1 MLFIYTF
8 CCSAIYFFFLVRSL
22 SEGAIESEWLP
33 CSRQA
38 LEELRGQYIK
48 AVKKI
53 KRKSLKRFSRSL
65 LGWVFYTVIKWKL
78 RVYHFS
84 EFSKL
89 PFSSALEEIID
100 AISKIT

>member
-1 MLFIYTF
+1 MTVFITA
-8 CCSAIYFFFLVRSL
+8 SVVVLRSL
-22 SEGAIESEWLP
+22 SEGAIETAWLP

-53 KRKSLKRFSRSL
+53 KRESLKRFSRSL
-65 LGWVFYTVIKWKL
+65 LLYAACTVVKWKL

-89 PFSSALEEIID
+89 PFLQP
-100 AISKIT
+100 